1 MLKILNS
8 NELQNKVCLVIG
20 TRPGIV
26 MFSPIIRA
34 LKKIKFNFFIIHA
47 GQHYSYNMDKKFFE
61 DLELPEPEYK
71 LDEVKNCK
79 FHGEQTARMLEGI
92 EKILLKEKPKIVLV
106 GGDANCNLAGALA
119 ARKLHIKV
127 GHVEAGERSYD
138 WRMPE
143 EHNRRMIDH
152 ISEYLFV
159 TNEKR
164 KQNLLKESVL
174 GKIFIT
180 GNPIVDAAYQN
191 REIAKEKSDIL
202 KQWNLKE
209 KDYFILTTHREE
221 NVDSKENLK
230 NIILGMKNVCEKFRK
245 KVIFLAHPR
254 TQKRIE
260 QFALTNL
267 VNSIHNFI
275 VKDAVGYLDFI
286 NLLSHALLVFTDSG
300 GVQQEAC
307 IFKIPCVTLRK
318 NTEWVETIKLGV
330 NILAGTDPNK
340 IVNCAQRMLSF
351 KGNWEEP
358 FGDGKAVERIVDI
371 INKEVIK
378 KDGFNNKSH
387 RNNR

>member
-1 MLKILNS
+1 MLKILSS
-8 NELQNKVCLVIG
+8 NELQNKICLIIG

-26 MFSPIIRA
+26 MFSPIIRE
-34 LKKIKFNFFIIHA
+34 LSNRKITFFVIHA

-61 DLELPEPEYK
+61 DLNLPEPEYK
-71 LDEVKNCK
+71 LNDVKNCK

-92 EKILLKEKPKIVLV
+92 EKILFKEKPKIVLV

-152 ISEYLFV
+152 ISEYSFV
-159 TNEKR
+159 TNEKS
-164 KQNLLKESVL
+164 KQNLLKENVL

-221 NVDSKENLK
+221 NVDSKENLQ
-230 NIILGMKNVCEKFRK
+230 NIILGMKNVCGKFGK
-245 KVIFLAHPR
+245 KIIFLAHPR

-260 QFALTNL
+260 QFGLTGL
-267 VNSIHNFI
+267 INSIPIFI

-286 NLLSHALLVFTDSG
+286 NLLSHVLLVFTDSG

-318 NTEWVETIKLGV
+318 NTEWTETIELGA
-330 NILAGTDPNK
+330 NILAGTNPEK
-340 IVNCAQRMLSF
+340 ILEAARKMLAIER
-351 KGNWEEP
+351 NWANP
-358 FGDGKAVERIVDI
+358 FGDGKAAERIVEI
-371 INKEVIK
+371 VSNKLQVRG
-378 KDGFNNKSH
+378 KD
-387 RNNR
+387 

>member
-1 MLKILNS
+1 MLKILNQT
-8 NELQNKVCLVIG
+8 ELQDKICIVVG
-20 TRPGIV
+20 TRPGLI

-34 LKKIKFNFFIIHA
+34 LKDKELHFFVIHA

-61 DLELPEPEYK
+61 DLNLPEPKYK
-71 LDEVKNCK
+71 LEDVKNCK

-143 EHNRRMIDH
+143 EHNRRLIDH

-159 TNEKR
+159 TNEKS
-164 KQNLLKESVL
+164 KQNLLKENVL

-202 KQWNLKE
+202 KRWNLKK

-221 NVDSKENLK
+221 NVDSKENLES
-230 NIILGMKNVCEKFRK
+230 IILGMKNVCEKFGK

-260 QFALTNL
+260 EFNLKGLINSIPNL
-267 VNSIHNFI
+267 V

-286 NLLSHALLVFTDSG
+286 NLLSNAKLVFTDSG

-307 IFKIPCVTLRK
+307 IFKVPCVTLRE
-318 NTEWVETIKLGV
+318 NTEWVETIELGV
-330 NILAGTDPNK
+330 NILAGTNLDK
-340 IVNCAQRMLSF
+340 IVNCVQKMLSF
-351 KGNWEEP
+351 QGKWGEP
-358 FGDGKAVERIVDI
+358 FGDGKSAEGIVNIISKEI
-371 INKEVIK
+371 IN
-378 KDGFNNKSH
+378 
-387 RNNR
+387 

>member
-1 MLKILNS
+1 MLKILKKF
-8 NELQNKVCLVIG
+8 NKKICLVIG
-20 TRPGIV
+20 TRPSIV
-26 MFSPIIRA
+26 MFSPIIRTF
-34 LKKIKFNFFIIHA
+34 KKSGLDFFVIHT

-61 DLELPEPEYK
+61 DLNLPEPEYK
-71 LDEVKNCK
+71 LNDVKNCK
-79 FHGEQTARMLEGI
+79 FHGEQTARMLGGI

-159 TNEKR
+159 TNEKS
-164 KQNLLKESVL
+164 KQNLLKENVL

-221 NVDSKENLK
+221 NVDSKENLQ
-230 NIILGMKNVCEKFRK
+230 NIILGMKNVCGKFGK
-245 KVIFLAHPR
+245 EIIFLAHPR

-260 QFALTNL
+260 QFGLTNL

-318 NTEWVETIKLGV
+318 NTEWTETIELGA
-330 NILAGTDPNK
+330 NILAGTDPEK
-340 IVNCAQRMLSF
+340 ILEAARKML
-351 KGNWEEP
+351 GIERNWANP
-358 FGDGKAVERIVDI
+358 FGDGKAAERIVEI
-371 INKEVIK
+371 VSNKLQVRG
-378 KDGFNNKSH
+378 KD
-387 RNNR
+387 